1 MIQHFNNYTTR
12 IKSTNILDLRIPP
25 VLTSLCDGDSLLQ
38 RRRGGGGEEPRLAV
52 VKTVGNVLLLVM

>member
-12 IKSTNILDLRIPP
+12 IKSTNILDLRIPL

-38 RRRGGGGEEPRLAV
+38 RRRGGEER
-52 VKTVGNVLLLVM
+52 NRDSLLLRRLEMYCCL